1 VPRSQQVRSGLVAG
15 RQLAVV
21 NLAATL
27 LLCRAL
33 PAMVR
38 RGSGSDAAAPIAG
51 EEMNVSGGLAMY

>member
-1 VPRSQQVRSGLVAG
+1 MAG

-21 NLAATL
+21 NLVATF

-38 RGSGSDAAAPIAG
+38 RGSGSDAAASIAG